1 VRPAANVRGLIV
13 RRGILVALLLSAC
26 SLVVAQTYPSRPV
39 TLLTPVPPGGAVD
52 RITRA
57 WMACAQERGGQPLV
71 LQHRPGGNG
80 VVAMSALRQ
89 LPADGHTL
97 LVVGMSQATIV
108 PFIHR
113 KQPFDPLVD
122 LHGTAVFAS
131 SPYLLVASAQ
141 SGIRSVADLQ
151 ARARNH
157 AGGIDIGIPNVAT
170 PAHLLSA
177 ALAQR
182 LAIPATVVPTGGE
195 AAGVTALLAG
205 QIPAMVFVPGT
216 VAPHIASGKLVPL
229 LAFTQARLPDHP
241 AVPTVVE
248 ATGDASLARLGW
260 LGIAARAGTPPAVLD
275 AVESWTR
282 DCMEVPA
289 FRDAL
294 SAALVTPTF
303 VPQAD
308 MASLIRRDIAFWS
321 PWIARLDL
329 VQSD

>member
-1 VRPAANVRGLIV
+1 MLRGAL
-13 RRGILVALLLSAC
+13 ATLLLSAC
-26 SLVVAQTYPSRPV
+26 TLVLAQAYPSRPI

-57 WMACAQERGGQPLV
+57 WMACAQERSGQPLV

-80 VVAMSALRQ
+80 VVAVSALRQ
-89 LPADGHTL
+89 QPADGHTL

-113 KQPFDPLVD
+113 KQSFDPLRD
-122 LHGTAVFAS
+122 LQGAAVFAS
-131 SPYLLVASAQ
+131 SPYVLVASAQ
-141 SGIRSVADLQ
+141 SGIRSVRDLLAQ
-151 ARARNH
+151 ARGT

-177 ALAQR
+177 ALAHR
-182 LAIPATVVPTGGE
+182 LAFPATLVPTGGE

-229 LAFTQARLPDHP
+229 LAFTQARLPDLA
-241 AVPTVVE
+241 AVPTVIE
-248 ATGDASLARLGW
+248 ATGDASMARLGW
-260 LGIAARAGTPPAVLD
+260 LGIAAREGTPAAVLD

-282 DCMEVPA
+282 DCLETPS
-289 FRDAL
+289 FRAVL
-294 SAALVTPTF
+294 GGAQVSPTF

-308 MASLIRRDIAFWS
+308 MASLIRRDIAFWA